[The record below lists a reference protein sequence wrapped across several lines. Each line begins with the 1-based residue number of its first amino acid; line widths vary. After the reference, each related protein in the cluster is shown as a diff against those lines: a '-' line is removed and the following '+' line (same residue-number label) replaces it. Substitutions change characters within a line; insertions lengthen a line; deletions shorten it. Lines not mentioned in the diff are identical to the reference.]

1 MSHTANRMAVAVAE
15 FLPADAQPMDAHLTH
30 LSPEHFQADSDFF
43 YIDEDGASKAS
54 SDCETTANSGNIAN
68 AINIESSLNKANC
81 VQDVQD
87 VQETKSAT
95 KYKEDAANVEL
106 AKDVIEM
113 ELNGVEKARED
124 PYEELENYLEKI
136 KVGPNFNWI

>member
-1 MSHTANRMAVAVAE
+1 MSHTANRMAVATE
-15 FLPADAQPMDAHLTH
+15 PDAHLLTH
-30 LSPEHFQADSDFF
+30 LSPEHFQADSEFF
-43 YIDEDGASKAS
+43 YIDEDGASKTS
-54 SDCETTANSGNIAN
+54 SDCETAANSGNTAN
-68 AINIESSLNKANC
+68 IIKIENDSSNC
-81 VQDVQD
+81 VKD

-95 KYKEDAANVEL
+95 KCKEDAENVEL
-106 AKDVIEM
+106 ARDANDALIEM